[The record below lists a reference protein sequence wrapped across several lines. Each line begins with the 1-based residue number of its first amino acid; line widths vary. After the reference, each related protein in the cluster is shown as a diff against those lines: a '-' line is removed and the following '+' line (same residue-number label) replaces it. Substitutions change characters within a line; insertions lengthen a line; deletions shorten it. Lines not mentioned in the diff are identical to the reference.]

1 MTTIAAAEIP
11 TSPTNPASGA
21 SAAAGPAIIECAAKV
36 IPNLQKARTII
47 KDEQLLAKGYNLK
60 DQKLPAN
67 ASKDPVFIGCPACG
81 EDGGGHPGQLCG
93 MMKKQGTSFPKVFR
107 VQCECKGIGGD
118 CSQCLLCKD
127 AAAAAGKHLCQAM
140 LSLGVK
146 DPVVLRAHCPG
157 AEDGATCA
165 YCFASGPECDQCT
178 VCMCACGSAT
188 PYVLIPDGQVIIHP
202 RGAQSS
208 LRAHNPLSSSH
219 FPLPEN
225 IRSLLL
231 FSLL

>member
-1 MTTIAAAEIP
+1 M
-11 TSPTNPASGA
+11 
-21 SAAAGPAIIECAAKV
+21 
-36 IPNLQKARTII
+36 
-47 KDEQLLAKGYNLK
+47 AKGYNLK

-208 LRAHNPLSSSH
+208 LRAHNPLSSFHFSPSRKYKISSSLLLALTSRVLNAL
-219 FPLPEN
+219 FPLFFSSPCSN
-225 IRSLLL
+225 LPCLGCLVSPLLL
-231 FSLL
+231 FSCG